1 MLRTSTEYLKT
12 NIYCFVGKKGFLA
25 EQETSTMPT
34 DPEQLRPLFEEIQ
47 RSLDTF
53 EKGGDFPDH
62 NERLKL
68 ISAAEKLA
76 IAAREPEENLYYTA
90 TQVYYFY

>member
-1 MLRTSTEYLKT
+1 
-12 NIYCFVGKKGFLA
+12 
-25 EQETSTMPT
+25 MPT
-34 DPEQLRPLFEEIQ
+34 DSEKLRPLFEEIQ

-53 EKGGDFPDH
+53 EKGDFSNH

-90 TQVYYFY
+90 TQV